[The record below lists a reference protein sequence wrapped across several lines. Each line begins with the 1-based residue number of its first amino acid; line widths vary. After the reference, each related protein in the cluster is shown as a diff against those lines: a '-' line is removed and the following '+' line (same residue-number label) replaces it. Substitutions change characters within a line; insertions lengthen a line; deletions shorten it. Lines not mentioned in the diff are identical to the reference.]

1 MFRKFFQSQ
10 SPDGALLEGHEEM
23 SEPQA
28 PPAQVRTQPEPA
40 PKTTFANLGRFESF
54 DDIYRSGPSSQ
65 PNLPYD
71 IMKVAQ
77 MLESQHINGMSVESK
92 RGALMMA
99 LEAAGVEAK
108 DILQDAM
115 VRQRALSDYE
125 EAQQKKMRD
134 FESYK
139 AELNRGIQEELDRT
153 NADYLAR
160 IQANV
165 NEVAKQQDALRAWQK
180 SKQGQLSLIA
190 EATSYLAPPDPST
203 NNLAAALD
211 RAARR

>member
-1 MFRKFFQSQ
+1 MFRKFFQAQYSDAALIDG
-10 SPDGALLEGHEEM
+10 PDEG
-23 SEPQA
+23 SEAQA
-28 PPAQVRTQPEPA
+28 PAQTRPQPEPA
-40 PKTTFANLGRFESF
+40 AKSAFANLGRFEPF
-54 DDIYRSGPSSQ
+54 EEIYRSGPASQ

-77 MLESQHINGMSVESK
+77 MLESQHITGLSTESK

-99 LEAAGVEAK
+99 LEAAGAEVK

-139 AELNRGIQEELDRT
+139 AELNRGIQEELDRI
-153 NADYLAR
+153 NAEYLAR

-165 NEVAKQQDALRAWQK
+165 NEIAKQQDALRAWQK
-180 SKQGQLSLIA
+180 SKQTQLALIA
-190 EATSYLAPPDPST
+190 EASSYLAPPEAST